1 MQRSAQSEPHIII
14 PVMMNTVKAIFK
26 EGRIELLEEVDIPE
40 GTEVLVTILS
50 DEAEF
55 WLRVSESS
63 LASVWDN
70 EEDDIYEQ
78 LLKR

>member
-1 MQRSAQSEPHIII
+1 
-14 PVMMNTVKAIFK
+14 MMNTVKAIFK
-26 EGRIELLEEVDIPE
+26 EGRIELLEQVDIPE
-40 GTEVLVTILS
+40 GTEVLVMILS

-55 WLRVSESS
+55 WLRASESS
-63 LASVWDN
+63 LASVWGN

>member
-1 MQRSAQSEPHIII
+1 
-14 PVMMNTVKAIFK
+14 MMNTVKAIVR
-26 EGRIELLEEVDIPE
+26 EGRIELLEQVSIPE

-55 WLRVSESS
+55 WLQASAPS
-63 LASVWDN
+63 LAAIWDN
-70 EEDDIYEQ
+70 EEDNVYEQ

>member
-1 MQRSAQSEPHIII
+1 
-14 PVMMNTVKAIFK
+14 MMNTVKAIIK
-26 EGRIELLEEVDIPE
+26 EGKIELLEQVDIPE

-50 DEAEF
+50 DDSEF
-55 WLRVSESS
+55 WMRASASS
-63 LASVWDN
+63 LATVWDN

>member
-1 MQRSAQSEPHIII
+1 M
-14 PVMMNTVKAIFK
+14 VDTVKAIVR
-26 EGRIELLEEVDIPE
+26 EGKIELLEQADIPE

-50 DEAEF
+50 NGEEF
-55 WLRVSESS
+55 WLRASESS

-70 EEDDIYEQ
+70 EEDDVYEQ

>member
-1 MQRSAQSEPHIII
+1 
-14 PVMMNTVKAIFK
+14 MMNTVKAVVR
-26 EGRIELLEEVDIPE
+26 EGRIELLEQVDIPE

-50 DEAEF
+50 DEVEF
-55 WLRVSESS
+55 WLGASESS

>member
-1 MQRSAQSEPHIII
+1 
-14 PVMMNTVKAIFK
+14 MMNTVKAIFK
-26 EGRIELLEEVDIPE
+26 EGRIELLEQVDIPE

-50 DEAEF
+50 DEEEF
-55 WLRVSESS
+55 WLRASEPS

>member
-1 MQRSAQSEPHIII
+1 
-14 PVMMNTVKAIFK
+14 MMNTVKAIFK
-26 EGRIELLEEVDIPE
+26 EGRIELLEQIDIAE

-55 WLRVSESS
+55 WLRASESS

>member
-1 MQRSAQSEPHIII
+1 
-14 PVMMNTVKAIFK
+14 MMNTVKAIIK
-26 EGRIELLEEVDIPE
+26 EGRVELLEQVDIPE

-50 DEAEF
+50 DDAGF
-55 WLRVSESS
+55 WLRASEPS

-70 EEDDIYEQ
+70 EEDDVYEQ

>member
-1 MQRSAQSEPHIII
+1 MDMLVPKWGNQI
-14 PVMMNTVKAIFK
+14 MMNTVKAIVR
-26 EGRIELLEEVDIPE
+26 EGRIELLEQIDIPE
-40 GTEVLVTILS
+40 GTEVLVTIPS

-55 WLRVSESS
+55 WLRASESS

-70 EEDDIYEQ
+70 AEDDVYEQ

>member
-1 MQRSAQSEPHIII
+1 
-14 PVMMNTVKAIFK
+14 MMNPVKAIFK
-26 EGRIELLEEVDIPE
+26 EGRIELLEQVDIPE
-40 GTEVLVTILS
+40 GAEVLVTILS

-55 WLRVSESS
+55 WLRASEPS
-63 LASVWDN
+63 LASVWEN

>member
-1 MQRSAQSEPHIII
+1 
-14 PVMMNTVKAIFK
+14 MNTVRAIVR
-26 EGRIELLEEVDIPE
+26 EGRIELLEQVDIPE

-50 DEAEF
+50 DESEF
-55 WLRVSESS
+55 WLRAGESS

-70 EEDDIYEQ
+70 EEDDVYEQ

>member
-1 MQRSAQSEPHIII
+1 
-14 PVMMNTVKAIFK
+14 MMNTVKAVVR
-26 EGRIELLEEVDIPE
+26 EGRIQLLEQVNIPD

-55 WLRVSESS
+55 WLQASESS
-63 LASVWDN
+63 LAVVWDN
-70 EEDDIYEQ
+70 EEDDVYEQ

>member
-1 MQRSAQSEPHIII
+1 
-14 PVMMNTVKAIFK
+14 MMNTVKAIIK
-26 EGRIELLEEVDIPE
+26 EGKIELLEQVDIPE

-50 DEAEF
+50 DDAEF
-55 WLRVSESS
+55 WGRASESS
-63 LASVWDN
+63 LATVWDN